1 MKIDWD
7 EYAISLAVVASLR
20 SEDPYRKV
28 GACALSH
35 DNRVLGMAYNGLAQ
49 GFNVSPEFWKC
60 RDGRRKYMIHAE
72 SNLLSLIKKGECKT
86 IALTCSP
93 CSACASLIVAHN
105 VKNVIYKDIYE
116 KDTNGLE
123 ILSFYK
129 INHYQ
134 IDNVKIKNIIKQ
146 IYE

>member
-1 MKIDWD
+1 MKLNWE
-7 EYAISLAVVASLR
+7 EYALSLAIVASLR

-35 DNRVLGMAYNGLAQ
+35 DNRVLGMAYNGLMQ
-49 GFNVSPEFWKC
+49 GFNVSPEFWKD

-72 SNLLSLIKKGECKT
+72 ANLLSLIKKEECKT

-105 VKNVIYKDIYE
+105 IKNVIYKDVYE
-116 KDTNGLE
+116 KDTGGLD
-123 ILSFYK
+123 ILNFYK
-129 INHYQ
+129 IKHSQ
-134 IDNVKIKNIIKQ
+134 IDSFNIRDIIEN